1 MRKKAY
7 LLILFTALVL
17 TAGCSSEQ
25 LTQTLSNTD
34 KPTPASAD
42 SAATPVPTEPPATE
56 APVLSLGKKSTVG
69 DWEVNVKSVS
79 VKKKIQNG
87 KYTYFKPGKGNTFLI
102 VSMSSKNNGK
112 KAAQFLPR
120 FGTKDKTTVATLY
133 YQTEYE
139 YNPTE
144 LMGYDKD
151 LATKSIQPLTK
162 ENGIV
167 VFEIPK
173 KTAKSKKE
181 LTLNFSVGEES
192 VTYSLK

>member
-7 LLILFTALVL
+7 LLILFAALVL

-25 LTQTLSNTD
+25 LTETLSNID
-34 KPTPASAD
+34 KPTPASAE
-42 SAATPVPTEPPATE
+42 TPAPTETPAPE
-56 APVLSLGKKSTVG
+56 QPVLSLGEKTTIG

-79 VKKKIQNG
+79 VKQKIKNG
-87 KYTYFKPGKGNTFLI
+87 KYQYFKPGKGNTFLV
-102 VSMSSKNNGK
+102 VSMSSKNKGK

-120 FGTKDKTTVATLY
+120 FGMKDKTTVATLY

-144 LMGYDKD
+144 LMGYKKD
-151 LATKSIQPLTK
+151 LTTKSIQPLTK
-162 ENGIV
+162 ESGIV

-181 LTLNFSVGEES
+181 LTLGFQVGDES
-192 VTYSLK
+192 ITYSLK